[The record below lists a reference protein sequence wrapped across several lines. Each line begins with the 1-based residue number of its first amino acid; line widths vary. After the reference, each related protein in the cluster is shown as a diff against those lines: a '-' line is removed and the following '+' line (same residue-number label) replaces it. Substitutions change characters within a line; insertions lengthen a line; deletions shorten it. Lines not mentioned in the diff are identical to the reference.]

1 MMRLLVVLAIVL
13 LQGCSSLLFY
23 PAKGLPFTPE
33 RAGLEF
39 HDEYL
44 VTADGT
50 RLNAW
55 WLPAKAGVEVKG
67 TILYLHGNGGN
78 MAMHLGAPW
87 WLPEQGYQ
95 VLMLDY
101 RGYGL
106 SEGEPSLPEIYQD
119 IDAAFTQLDAT
130 AEVRGKPLFVLA
142 QSLGGALAVQYLA
155 EHPQQAQKL
164 DALIIDGTPASY
176 RDVAQYVLSTSWLT
190 WLFQVPLSELVP
202 DDDSAITAIPRL
214 KGLPLLI
221 YHSIDDPVVPVSN
234 AISLYQA
241 APAPRVLQLT
251 RGGHVQTFNDPT
263 WRQVLLLFMSDPQG
277 FKGLR
282 RLAEVPNS
290 ESPQ

>member
-1 MMRLLVVLAIVL
+1 MRYALLMALVL
-13 LQGCSSLLFY
+13 LQGCSELLFY
-23 PAKGLPFTPE
+23 PEKGLPFTPTI
-33 RAGLEF
+33 AGLKYQ
-39 HDEYL
+39 DEYL
-44 VTADGT
+44 TAADGT

-55 WLPAKAGVEVKG
+55 WLPAKAGSEVKG

-106 SEGEPSLPEIYQD
+106 SAGEPSLPALYED
-119 IDAAFTQLDAT
+119 IDAAFSRLSSDA
-130 AEVRGKPLFVLA
+130 AVKGKPVYVLA
-142 QSLGGALAVQYLA
+142 QSLGGAIAVHYLA
-155 EHPQQAQKL
+155 EHPQQAHTL

-176 RDVAQYVLSTSWLT
+176 RDVAQSVLATSWLT
-190 WLFQVPLSELVP
+190 WPLQVPLSWFVP
-202 DDDSAITAIPRL
+202 DGDSAITAIPKL

-221 YHSIDDPVVPVSN
+221 YHSIDDAVVPVAN
-234 AISLYQA
+234 GLALYQA

-251 RGGHVQTFNDPT
+251 RGAHVQTFNDPT
-263 WRQVLLLFMSDPQG
+263 WRQVMLMFMSDPQS
-277 FKGLR
+277 FTGLR
-282 RLAEVPNS
+282 RLAEVPNL

>member
-1 MMRLLVVLAIVL
+1 MRCLLVLAIAL

-23 PAKGLPFTPE
+23 PEKGLPFTPT

-39 HDEYL
+39 GDKYL
-44 VTADGT
+44 TAADGT
-50 RLNAW
+50 QLNAW
-55 WLPAKAGVEVKG
+55 WLPAQAGTEVKG

-106 SEGEPSLPEIYQD
+106 SQGEPSLPALYQD
-119 IDAAFTQLDAT
+119 IDAAFTELDDNPD
-130 AEVRGKPLFVLA
+130 VRGKPLFVLA
-142 QSLGGALAVQYLA
+142 QSLGGALAVHYLA
-155 EHPQQAQKL
+155 EHPQQADKL

-190 WLFQVPLSELVP
+190 WLFQVPLSEFVP
-202 DDDSAITAIPRL
+202 DSDSAIAAIPKL
-214 KGLPLLI
+214 KGLPLLM
-221 YHSIDDPVVPVSN
+221 YHSIDDAVVPVAN

-251 RGGHVQTFNDPT
+251 RGPHVQTFNDPT
-263 WRQVLLLFMSDPQG
+263 WRQVLLMFMSDPQG
-277 FKGLR
+277 FTGLR